1 MNKRAL
7 FACGIAFLLLI
18 IGCIVGLSISSK
30 KKKQVKLENSDYP
43 ITYEIKKNG
52 SMVIKIDGKKTK
64 DIVWSYAIDDE
75 SIVSVTQK
83 GRETGGKAKYVIT
96 PQAEG
101 LCGVSFKKSSDVSGY
116 AYDAVT
122 VRVPIYVVTDE
133 KGKLKISLLD
143 KPMVSNG
150 YSAYAEDTSYPFLF
164 GINEE
169 GYPDVLFVNGIND
182 WSVSDS
188 SGLLQAGTSTDSNGK
203 THLILTQVDSKTG
216 IIKNTTVSVSSASL
230 GITKEVDITIDV
242 NGNFSI
248 DSE

>member
-1 MNKRAL
+1 MNKRVL
-7 FACGIAFLLLI
+7 FACGIALLLLI

-64 DIVWSYAIDDE
+64 DIVWSYALDDE

-83 GRETGGKAKYVIT
+83 GKETGGKAKYVIT

-101 LCGVSFKKSSDVSGY
+101 LCGVSFKKSSDVGGY
-116 AYDAVT
+116 QYDSVI
-122 VRVPIYVVTDE
+122 VRVPIYVVTE
-133 KGKLKISLLD
+133 NGKLKISLLD
-143 KPMVSNG
+143 NPKVSIG
-150 YSAYAEDTSYPFLF
+150 YTAYADDTSYPFLF

-169 GYPDVLFVNGIND
+169 GYPDILFVNGIND

-203 THLILTQVDSKTG
+203 THLILTQVDPKTG
-216 IIKNTTVSVSSASL
+216 IIKNTTVAVSSASL